1 MIDMIDVR
9 VIISLIVMC
18 NGIVFIKYGER
29 RSVWLPSALP
39 LMKHDTTVT
48 NRDAYTQRCSLHR
61 QDRRLPMPSVLTH
74 IFHPNSEGG
83 LANLLAATEA

>member
-18 NGIVFIKYGER
+18 NVIVFIKYGER

-39 LMKHDTTVT
+39 LMKYD
-48 NRDAYTQRCSLHR
+48 
-61 QDRRLPMPSVLTH
+61 
-74 IFHPNSEGG
+74 
-83 LANLLAATEA
+83 